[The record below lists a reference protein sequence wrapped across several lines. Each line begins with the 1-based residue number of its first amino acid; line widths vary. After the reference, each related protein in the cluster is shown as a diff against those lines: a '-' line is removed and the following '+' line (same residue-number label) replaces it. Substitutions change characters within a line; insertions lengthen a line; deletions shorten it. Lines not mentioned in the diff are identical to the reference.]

1 MTDWSLPSRRVPRQR
16 AIINRREL
24 TSGIAALVEE
34 HGDKARM
41 PILGLLQEALA
52 GGRSEL
58 EKRLIEKPSA
68 GHEIT
73 LGYAFLTDQLVRI
86 LHDYVTTHVYPVG
99 NRTTAE
105 RLAVLAV
112 GGYGRAEMAP
122 QSDVDIAFITPM
134 KRSPWCEQ
142 VIEAMLYMM
151 WDLGLQVGHS
161 SRSIADTMRMA
172 KEDLTIRTAL
182 LESRLIWGD
191 QEIYEELRAKFWT
204 DVARGNER
212 QFLKQKLDER
222 NERHRKM
229 GDSRY
234 VVEPNIKEG
243 KGGLRDLQTLYWI
256 GKYTHRVESAADLV
270 AEGLLT
276 KTEYRSFRRAEGFLL
291 AVRCHMHVL
300 TGRAEDRLTFDL
312 QRQVAERMNFA
323 DRPGKSAVERFMQYY
338 FMQAKRVGSLTGV
351 FLAHM
356 DEEFAKKRSR
366 SGFFA
371 GWKAKPRNL
380 KGYVVQGGRI
390 KAPGDSWFAK
400 DPVRL
405 IELFQI
411 AEAEALEVHPET
423 MRQAG
428 RDTKLIDKAV
438 RKDPRANALFLELL
452 GGRNDPETALR
463 WMNEAGVFGR
473 FVPDFGRVNAQMQ
486 FDMYHHY
493 TVDEHTIRAIGL
505 LSQIERGLLEADH
518 PRATRQIHKV
528 GSRRA
533 LFVAV
538 LLHDIAKG
546 RGGDHSVLGAEVA
559 KRLCPRFG
567 LTEKETELVQWLVL
581 QHLLM
586 SSTAQK
592 RDLTDPKTIEDF
604 VAEVKT
610 LDRLRNLAILTA
622 VDIRAVGPGTWNSWK
637 GQLLGELYDAAQER
651 LRLGH
656 KRTGRAE
663 RVAAKKAAAGE
674 LLADQSGL
682 VEEVGDLLA
691 DAYWIAEPEDII
703 AKNLIQYRVAQES
716 EDSLSIHTEVDE
728 ERGATLVSVIA
739 PDHPGLFYRM
749 AGGMHLAGAN
759 IIDAR
764 IHTATNGYAID
775 NFLVQDLNG
784 APFSDEA
791 QLTRLKKGIRDA
803 LLAKIELV
811 PKLAARPLSHSRAK
825 AFAVAPAVNFDN
837 TASNHFTVIE
847 VTARDRPALLNRLA
861 HALYKANLIVQSAHI
876 TAYGEAAAD
885 TFYVTDLTGAKIT
898 AQDRL
903 SEVENALIEAA
914 SDERQQQIE
923 ENSTLQRV

>member
-1 MTDWSLPSRRVPRQR
+1 MTDWTMPSRRVPRQR
-16 AIINRREL
+16 AIFDRRCVADAIAEL
-24 TSGIAALVEE
+24 AEASGSDQARLAVL
-34 HGDKARM
+34 KA
-41 PILGLLQEALA
+41 LQEAVED
-52 GGRSEL
+52 GRAEL
-58 EKRLIEKPSA
+58 EKRLAAKPSA

-73 LGYAFLTDQLVRI
+73 HGYAFLTDQLIRVI
-86 LHDYVTTHVYPVG
+86 HDYVTAYVFPVG

-105 RLAVLAV
+105 RLAILAV

-122 QSDVDIAFITPM
+122 HSDVDIAFITPM

-142 VIEAMLYMM
+142 VIEAMLYLM
-151 WDLGLQVGHS
+151 WDLGLKVGHS

-182 LESRLIWGD
+182 LEGRIVWGD
-191 QEIYEELRAKFWT
+191 QDVYDELRQKFWAE
-204 DVARGNER
+204 VVQGSER
-212 QFLKQKLDER
+212 KFLTQKLEER
-222 NERHRKM
+222 NQRHARM
-229 GDSRY
+229 GNSRY
-234 VVEPNIKEG
+234 VVEPNVKEG

-256 GKYTHRVESAADLV
+256 GKYIHRAESAAQL
-270 AEGLLT
+270 AEMGLFT
-276 KTEYRSFRRAEGFLL
+276 PAEYRSFRRAEGFLL
-291 AVRCHMHVL
+291 AVRSHMHVI
-300 TGRAEDRLTFDL
+300 TDRAEDRLTFDL

-338 FMQAKRVGSLTGV
+338 FMQVKRVGSLTGV
-351 FLAHM
+351 FLSHL
-356 DEEFAKKRSR
+356 DDEFAKKRAR

-371 GWKAKPRNL
+371 GWSTKPRTL
-380 KGYVVQGGRI
+380 KGYVVSGGKI
-390 KAPGDSWFAK
+390 KAPRDKWFAD

-405 IELFQI
+405 IELFQL
-411 AEAEALEVHPET
+411 AEAEGLEIHPET

-428 RDTKLIDKAV
+428 RDTKLIDKSV

-505 LSQIERGLLEADH
+505 LSQIERGLLEDDH
-518 PRATRQIHKV
+518 PRGTKQIHRV

-533 LFVAV
+533 LYVAV

-567 LTEKETELVQWLVL
+567 LDEKETALVQWLVL

-604 VAEVKT
+604 VSEVKSV
-610 LDRLRNLAILTA
+610 DRLRNLAILTA

-656 KRTGRAE
+656 KRKGRQAQVDARKAGVAE
-663 RVAAKKAAAGE
+663 E
-674 LLADQSGL
+674 LGDNSGL
-682 VEEVGDLLA
+682 VEEVGGLLS

-703 AKNLIQYRVAQES
+703 AKNLVQYAEARRID
-716 EDSLSIHTEVDE
+716 EDLSIHCEVDE

-739 PDHPGLFYRM
+739 ADHPGLFYRI
-749 AGGMHLAGAN
+749 AGGIHLAGAN

-764 IHTATNGYAID
+764 IHTAANGYAID
-775 NFLVQDLNG
+775 NFLVQDLHDQ
-784 APFSDEA
+784 PLREDS
-791 QLTRLKKGIRDA
+791 QITRLKQGIKDA
-803 LLAKIELV
+803 LLANVELV

-825 AFAVAPAVNFDN
+825 AFTVAPGVNFDN
-837 TASNHFTVIE
+837 SASNHFTVIE

-876 TAYGEAAAD
+876 TAYGEVVVD
-885 TFYVTDLTGAKIT
+885 TFYVTDLTGSKVT
-898 AQDRL
+898 LTDRL
-903 SEVENALIEAA
+903 TEIEANLLAAA
-914 SDERQQQIE
+914 SDKRQRE
-923 ENSTLQRV
+923 HEKA